1 MEAHHPEYLVEADLL
16 ETFDY
21 DDSAALPSADLKLL
35 SDLVFSP
42 ENRT

>member
-16 ETFDY
+16 ETFEY
-21 DDSAALPSADLKLL
+21 DDSAALPAADLKLL
-35 SDLVFSP
+35 SDLIFSP